1 MYTDHGWCGY
11 SIPYVF
17 WAIGIGLEQCDNQQL
32 VWPSRW
38 LFSLNNFAC
47 KMYIGQNQCFLVN
60 SLRQCLNRS
69 NCVHTTHQM
78 IEGLGWCC
86 MSLANVAC
94 QMYTCHVHAYMP
106 WMLSHTF
113 VKHYLQDRHIPHP
126 CVPTLEG
133 RRLLLG
139 AHMPGQMHAILGWC
153 FFSFADI
160 WRVMCVGY
168 K

>member
-17 WAIGIGLEQCDNQQL
+17 WAIGIGLEQCDNLQL

-94 QMYTCHVHAYMP
+94 QMYTCHVHAYML

-113 VKHYLQDRHIPHP
+113 VKHYLQYTHIPHP
-126 CVPTLEG
+126 CVPTLEEVAGHWPTSFG
-133 RRLLLG
+133 RFTHATTNACNPWLLL
-139 AHMPGQMHAILGWC
+139 PILY
-153 FFSFADI
+153 
-160 WRVMCVGY
+160 RY
-168 K
+168 L